1 MKGILGLITVFT
13 ISFSL
18 HAADCEAPMSKER
31 FNSLYKSVEL
41 KKGDQQK
48 YLLVTAYAK
57 RECISVKQ
65 LSHFLNLFDEHKMKV
80 SLVQATY
87 NDLFDIE
94 NVDQLT
100 SDFTE
105 HEKLVIQK
113 AERKNK

>member
-13 ISFSL
+13 ISVSL
-18 HAADCEAPMSKER
+18 YATDCETPITKER
-31 FNSLYKSVEL
+31 FTLLYNTVEL

-48 YLLVTAYAK
+48 YLLITAYAK
-57 RECISVKQ
+57 RECITVNQ
-65 LSHFLNLFDEHKMKV
+65 LSDFLNLIEEHKMKV

-100 SDFTE
+100 SDFTD
-105 HEKLVIQK
+105 HERLVIKK
-113 AERKNK
+113 AEKK

>member
-18 HAADCEAPMSKER
+18 YATDCETPISKER
-31 FNSLYKSVEL
+31 FSSLYKSVEL

-48 YLLVTAYAK
+48 YLLITAYAK
-57 RECISVKQ
+57 RECITVKQ
-65 LSHFLNLFDEHKMKV
+65 LSGFLDLFDEHKMKI
-80 SLVQATY
+80 SLIQATY

-94 NVDQLT
+94 NIDQLT

-105 HEKLVIQK
+105 HERLMIQK